1 MESMKV
7 LVTGASGF
15 IGSRLVNRLSS
26 SASSEPSPSNKLR
39 IICITRNLGSLKSR
53 FPENVD
59 IVKADVMNYQELV
72 KAMTGIDIAYY
83 LIHSMEGSSK
93 DWKNFAARDRLAAEN
108 FAKAATY
115 CGIKRIIYLGGLSTK
130 KVKNGELSEHL
141 RSRYEVGE
149 ILKTSSAK
157 VTILRAA
164 VILGQGGGSFQMLQ
178 YLVERLPVMICPKW
192 VATMSQPIAVDDVI
206 TYLVGCL
213 EANDTE
219 ARTYDIGG
227 PDLLTYADM
236 MKRYAKMRNKSI
248 RILLIPFLTPRLS
261 SYWID
266 LVTPLRAS
274 LARPLIDSLKH
285 EAVMTDDSIK
295 KIIPTK
301 LKNFED
307 AVASAIE
314 EEVQTQ
320 ITKETVKK
328 ERTSLSLNNL
338 LTIFLIAM
346 AAIGFSYSILNARQ
360 EIFQIRWLAL
370 SVVWYIGIVISLYF
384 TIKGTRLGAM
394 TAAIIGWI
402 TLAFWLTDNIYT
414 LLGHSLIASSPSLA
428 ITIRNFIG
436 CIIAAG
442 VVVTSHNVFYK
453 LGEYR
458 I

>member
-1 MESMKV
+1 MKV

-26 SASSEPSPSNKLR
+26 SASSPSNKLR
-39 IICITRNLGSLKSR
+39 IICITRYLWSLKSC

-59 IVKADVMNYQELV
+59 IVEADVMNYQELV
-72 KAMTGIDIAYY
+72 KAMTGIEIAYY
-83 LIHSMEGSSK
+83 PIHSMEGSSK
-93 DWKNFAARDRLAAEN
+93 DWKEFAARDRLAAEN
-108 FAKAATY
+108 FARAATY
-115 CGIKRIIYLGGLSTK
+115 CGIKRIIYLGGLSTE
-130 KVKNGELSEHL
+130 KVKKGELSEHL
-141 RSRYEVGE
+141 RSRNEVGE

-164 VILGQGGGSFQMLQ
+164 VILGQGGESFQMLQ
-178 YLVERLPVMICPKW
+178 YLIERLPVMICPKW
-192 VATMSQPIAVDDVI
+192 VTTMSQPIAVDDVV

-236 MKRYAKMRNKSI
+236 MKRYAKMMNKSV

-266 LVTPLRAS
+266 LVTPVRAS

-285 EAVMTDDSIK
+285 EAVVTDDSIK
-295 KIIPTK
+295 KIIPIK
-301 LKNFED
+301 LKNFEE
-307 AVASAIE
+307 AVADAIK
-314 EEVQTQ
+314 EVQIPT
-320 ITKETVKK
+320 TKKTFKK
-328 ERTSLSLNNL
+328 ERTSLSLNNKL
-338 LTIFLIAM
+338 LPIFLIAM
-346 AAIGFSYSILNARQ
+346 AAIGSTYYILDARP
-360 EIFQIRWLAL
+360 EIFQNRWLAL
-370 SVVWYIGIVISLYF
+370 STVWYIGIVISLYF
-384 TIKGTRLGAM
+384 TLKGTRLGAM
-394 TAAIIGWI
+394 TAAMIGWI

-414 LLGHSLIASSPSLA
+414 LLGHSFIAISPSLPM
-428 ITIRNFIG
+428 TIRNLVG
-436 CIIAAG
+436 SIIVAG

-453 LGEYR
+453 IGS

>member
-1 MESMKV
+1 MKV

-15 IGSRLVNRLSS
+15 IGRRLVNRLYS

-39 IICITRNLGSLKSR
+39 ITCITRSLGSLKSR

-59 IVKADVMNYQELV
+59 IVKADVMNYPELV

-93 DWKNFAARDRLAAEN
+93 DWKKFAARDRLAAEN
-108 FAKAATY
+108 FARAATY

-141 RSRYEVGE
+141 RSRNEVGE
-149 ILKTSSAK
+149 ILQTSSAK

-236 MKRYAKMRNKSI
+236 MKRYAKMINKSM
-248 RILLIPFLTPRLS
+248 RIMLIPLLTPRLS

-285 EAVMTDDSIK
+285 EAVVTDDSIK

-301 LKNFED
+301 LKNFEE

-314 EEVQTQ
+314 EEVQIQ
-320 ITKETVKK
+320 ATKETLKK
-328 ERTSLSLNNL
+328 ERTSLSLNNNL

-346 AAIGFSYSILNARQ
+346 AR
-360 EIFQIRWLAL
+360 
-370 SVVWYIGIVISLYF
+370 
-384 TIKGTRLGAM
+384 
-394 TAAIIGWI
+394 
-402 TLAFWLTDNIYT
+402 
-414 LLGHSLIASSPSLA
+414 H
-428 ITIRNFIG
+428 
-436 CIIAAG
+436 
-442 VVVTSHNVFYK
+442 
-453 LGEYR
+453 R

>member
-1 MESMKV
+1 
-7 LVTGASGF
+7 
-15 IGSRLVNRLSS
+15 
-26 SASSEPSPSNKLR
+26 
-39 IICITRNLGSLKSR
+39 
-53 FPENVD
+53 
-59 IVKADVMNYQELV
+59 MNYPELV

-93 DWKNFAARDRLAAEN
+93 DWKKFAARDRLAAEN
-108 FAKAATY
+108 FARAATY

-141 RSRYEVGE
+141 RSRNEVGE

-178 YLVERLPVMICPKW
+178 YLVEKLPVMICPKW
-192 VATMSQPIAVDDVI
+192 VATMSQPIAVDDVV

-236 MKRYAKMRNKSI
+236 MKRYAKMTNKSI

-266 LVTPLRAS
+266 LVTPVRAS

-285 EAVMTDDSIK
+285 EAVVTDDSIK

-301 LKNFED
+301 LKNFEE

-314 EEVQTQ
+314 EEVQIQ
-320 ITKETVKK
+320 ITKETLKK
-328 ERTSLSLNNL
+328 ERTSLSLNNNL
-338 LTIFLIAM
+338 LTIFLIAT

-360 EIFQIRWLAL
+360 EIFQIRWLVL

-384 TIKGTRLGAM
+384 TLKGTRLGAM

-414 LLGHSLIASSPSLA
+414 LLGHSFIASSPSLA

-436 CIIAAG
+436 SIIAAG

-453 LGEYR
+453 IGDYS

>member
-1 MESMKV
+1 MKV

-93 DWKNFAARDRLAAEN
+93 DWKKFAARDRLAAEN
-108 FAKAATY
+108 FARAATY

-141 RSRYEVGE
+141 RSRDEVGE

-206 TYLVGCL
+206 TYLGGCL

-236 MKRYAKMRNKSI
+236 MKRYAKMINKSI
-248 RILLIPFLTPRLS
+248 RILLIPLLTPRLS

-266 LVTPLRAS
+266 LVTPVRAS
-274 LARPLIDSLKH
+274 LARPLVDSLKH
-285 EAVMTDDSIK
+285 EAVVTDESIK
-295 KIIPTK
+295 KIIPIK
-301 LKNFED
+301 LKNFEE
-307 AVASAIE
+307 AVAAAIE
-314 EEVQTQ
+314 DVQIPT
-320 ITKETVKK
+320 TKMTLKK
-328 ERTSLSLNNL
+328 ERTSLSLNNKI
-338 LTIFLIAM
+338 LTILLIAI
-346 AAIGFSYSILNARQ
+346 AAIGFTYYIFDAKP
-360 EIFQIRWLAL
+360 EIFEIRWLAI
-370 SVVWYIGIVISLYF
+370 STVWYIGIVISLYF
-384 TIKGTRLGAM
+384 TLNGTRLGAM

-414 LLGHSLIASSPSLA
+414 VLGHSFIVSSPNLP
-428 ITIRNFIG
+428 ITIRNLIAS
-436 CIIAAG
+436 IIAAG
-442 VVVTSHNVFYK
+442 VVVTAHNVFWK
-453 LGEYR
+453 IGAYR

>member
-1 MESMKV
+1 VKV

-39 IICITRNLGSLKSR
+39 ITCITRNLGSLKSR

-93 DWKNFAARDRLAAEN
+93 DWKKFVARDRLAAEN
-108 FAKAATY
+108 FARAATY
-115 CGIKRIIYLGGLSTK
+115 CRIKRIIYLGGLSTEKMK
-130 KVKNGELSEHL
+130 KGELSEHL
-141 RSRYEVGE
+141 RSRNEVGE
-149 ILKTSSAK
+149 ILKTSSGK

-227 PDLLTYADM
+227 PDPLTYADM
-236 MKRYAKMRNKSI
+236 MKRYAKVINKSI

-261 SYWID
+261 SYWMD

-285 EAVMTDDSIK
+285 EAVVTDDSIK
-295 KIIPTK
+295 NIIPIK
-301 LKNFED
+301 LKNFEE
-307 AVASAIE
+307 AVAAAIE
-314 EEVQTQ
+314 EEVQLQT
-320 ITKETVKK
+320 TKKILKK
-328 ERTSLSLNNL
+328 ERTSLSLNNKL
-338 LTIFLIAM
+338 LTIFLIAT
-346 AAIGFSYSILNARQ
+346 AAIGSIYYILDARP

-370 SVVWYIGIVISLYF
+370 SIIWYLSIVISLYF
-384 TIKGTRLGAM
+384 TLKGARLGAM

-414 LLGHSLIASSPSLA
+414 VLGHSFIASSPSLP

-436 CIIAAG
+436 SIIAAG

-453 LGEYR
+453 IGAHR

>member
-1 MESMKV
+1 MKV

-26 SASSEPSPSNKLR
+26 SASSEPLNKLR
-39 IICITRNLGSLKSR
+39 ITCMARNLGSLKSL
-53 FPENVD
+53 FPKNVD

-93 DWKNFAARDRLAAEN
+93 DWKKFAARDRLAAEN
-108 FAKAATY
+108 FARAATY
-115 CGIKRIIYLGGLSTK
+115 CGIKRIIYLGGLSTE
-130 KVKNGELSEHL
+130 KVKKAELSEHL
-141 RSRYEVGE
+141 RSRNEVGE
-149 ILKTSSAK
+149 ILKTSFAK

-164 VILGQGGGSFQMLQ
+164 VILGQGGGSFEMMH
-178 YLVERLPVMICPKW
+178 YLVERLPLMICPKW
-192 VATMSQPIAVDDVI
+192 VATISQPIAVDDVI
-206 TYLVGCL
+206 AYLVGCL

-227 PDLLTYADM
+227 PDLLTYTDM
-236 MKRYAKMRNKSI
+236 MKRYAKMINKST

-285 EAVMTDDSIK
+285 EAVVTDDSIK
-295 KIIPTK
+295 KIIPIK
-301 LKNFED
+301 LKNFEE
-307 AVASAIE
+307 AIEAAIE
-314 EEVQTQ
+314 EEVQIPT
-320 ITKETVKK
+320 TKETLKK
-328 ERTSLSLNNL
+328 ETTSLSLNNNL

-346 AAIGFSYSILNARQ
+346 AAIGYTYYVLDARP
-360 EIFQIRWLAL
+360 EIFQIHWLAL
-370 SVVWYIGIVISLYF
+370 SAVWYIGIVISLYF
-384 TIKGTRLGAM
+384 NLKETRLGAM

-414 LLGHSLIASSPSLA
+414 VLGHSFIASSPSLP

-436 CIIAAG
+436 YIIAAG
-442 VVVTSHNVFYK
+442 VVVTSYNVFYK
-453 LGEYR
+453 IGAHR
-458 I
+458 

>member
-1 MESMKV
+1 MKV

-15 IGSRLVNRLSS
+15 IGRRLVNRLYS

-39 IICITRNLGSLKSR
+39 ITCITRSLGSLKSR

-59 IVKADVMNYQELV
+59 IVKADVMNYPELV

-93 DWKNFAARDRLAAEN
+93 DWKKFAARDRLAAEN
-108 FAKAATY
+108 FARAATY

-141 RSRYEVGE
+141 RSRNEVGE

-227 PDLLTYADM
+227 PDLLTYADL
-236 MKRYAKMRNKSI
+236 MKRYAKMINKSI
-248 RILLIPFLTPRLS
+248 RIMLIPLLTPRLS

-285 EAVMTDDSIK
+285 EAVVTDDSIK

-301 LKNFED
+301 LKNFEE

-314 EEVQTQ
+314 EVQIQ
-320 ITKETVKK
+320 ATKETLKK
-328 ERTSLSLNNL
+328 ERTSLSLDNNL

-346 AAIGFSYSILNARQ
+346 AAIGFSYNILNARP

-370 SVVWYIGIVISLYF
+370 SVVWYIGILMSLYF
-384 TIKGTRLGAM
+384 TLKATRLGAM

-402 TLAFWLTDNIYT
+402 TLAFWLTDSIYT
-414 LLGHSLIASSPSLA
+414 VIGHSFIASSPSLA
-428 ITIRNFIG
+428 IIIRNFIG
-436 CIIAAG
+436 SIIAAG

-453 LGEYR
+453 IGAYR

>member
-1 MESMKV
+1 MKV

-15 IGSRLVNRLSS
+15 IGRRLVNRLYS

-39 IICITRNLGSLKSR
+39 ITCITRSLGPLKSR

-59 IVKADVMNYQELV
+59 MVKADVMNYPELV

-93 DWKNFAARDRLAAEN
+93 DWKKFAARDRLAAEN
-108 FAKAATY
+108 FARAATY

-141 RSRYEVGE
+141 RSRNEVGE
-149 ILKTSSAK
+149 ILQTSSAK

-236 MKRYAKMRNKSI
+236 MKRYAKMINKSI
-248 RILLIPFLTPRLS
+248 RIMLIPLLTPRLS

-285 EAVMTDDSIK
+285 EAVVTDDSIK

-301 LKNFED
+301 LKNFEE

-314 EEVQTQ
+314 EEVQIQ
-320 ITKETVKK
+320 ATKETLKK
-328 ERTSLSLNNL
+328 ERTSLSLNNNL

-346 AAIGFSYSILNARQ
+346 AAIGFSYSILNARP

-370 SVVWYIGIVISLYF
+370 SVVWYMGIVMSLYF
-384 TIKGTRLGAM
+384 TLKATRLGAM

-414 LLGHSLIASSPSLA
+414 LLGHSFIASSPSLA
-428 ITIRNFIG
+428 IIIRNFIG
-436 CIIAAG
+436 SIIAAG

-453 LGEYR
+453 IGAYR

>member
-1 MESMKV
+1 MKV

-26 SASSEPSPSNKLR
+26 STSSEPSPSLR
-39 IICITRNLGSLKSR
+39 ITCITRYLGSLKSC

-72 KAMTGIDIAYY
+72 KAMTGIEIAYY

-93 DWKNFAARDRLAAEN
+93 DWKKFEARDRLAAEN
-108 FAKAATY
+108 FARAATY
-115 CGIKRIIYLGGLSTK
+115 CGIKRITYLGGLSAE
-130 KVKNGELSEHL
+130 KVKKGELSEHL
-141 RSRYEVGE
+141 RSRNEVGE

-192 VATMSQPIAVDDVI
+192 VTTMSQRIAVDDVV

-236 MKRYAKMRNKSI
+236 MKRYAKMINKSI
-248 RILLIPFLTPRLS
+248 TILLIPFLTPRLS

-266 LVTPLRAS
+266 LVTPVRAS

-285 EAVMTDDSIK
+285 EAVVTDDSIK
-295 KIIPTK
+295 KITPIK
-301 LKNFED
+301 LKNFEE
-307 AVASAIE
+307 AVADAIK
-314 EEVQTQ
+314 EEVHIPT
-320 ITKETVKK
+320 TKTLKK
-328 ERTSLSLNNL
+328 ERTSLSLNNKL

-346 AAIGFSYSILNARQ
+346 AAIGSTYYILDARP

-370 SVVWYIGIVISLYF
+370 STVWYIGIMISLYF
-384 TIKGTRLGAM
+384 TLKGTRLGAM

-414 LLGHSLIASSPSLA
+414 VLGHSFIASSPSLPM
-428 ITIRNFIG
+428 TIRNFIG
-436 CIIAAG
+436 SIIVAG

-453 LGEYR
+453 MGST
-458 I
+458 

>member
-1 MESMKV
+1 
-7 LVTGASGF
+7 
-15 IGSRLVNRLSS
+15 
-26 SASSEPSPSNKLR
+26 
-39 IICITRNLGSLKSR
+39 
-53 FPENVD
+53 
-59 IVKADVMNYQELV
+59 MNYQELV
-72 KAMTGIDIAYY
+72 MAMTGIDIAYY

-93 DWKNFAARDRLAAEN
+93 DWKKFAARDRLAAEN
-108 FAKAATY
+108 FARAATY

-141 RSRYEVGE
+141 RSRDEVGE
-149 ILKTSSAK
+149 ILKTSTAK

-178 YLVERLPVMICPKW
+178 YLVERLPVMICPRW
-192 VATMSQPIAVDDVI
+192 VATMSQPIAVDDVV

-236 MKRYAKMRNKSI
+236 MKRYAKMTNKSI

-266 LVTPLRAS
+266 LVTPVRAS

-285 EAVMTDDSIK
+285 EAVVTDDSIK

-301 LKNFED
+301 LKNFEE

-314 EEVQTQ
+314 EEVQIQ
-320 ITKETVKK
+320 ITKETLKK
-328 ERTSLSLNNL
+328 ERTSLSLNNNL
-338 LTIFLIAM
+338 LTIFLIAT

-384 TIKGTRLGAM
+384 TLKGTRLGAM

-414 LLGHSLIASSPSLA
+414 LLGHSFIASSPSLA

-436 CIIAAG
+436 SIIAAG

-453 LGEYR
+453 IGDYS

>member
-1 MESMKV
+1 MKV

-15 IGSRLVNRLSS
+15 IGRRLVDRLSS
-26 SASSEPSPSNKLR
+26 SASSEPSTSNKLR
-39 IICITRNLGSLKSR
+39 ITCITRNLGSLKSR
-53 FPENVD
+53 FPGNVD

-93 DWKNFAARDRLAAEN
+93 DWKKFAARDRLAAEN
-108 FAKAATY
+108 FARAARY
-115 CGIKRIIYLGGLSTK
+115 CGIKRIIYLGGLSTE

-141 RSRYEVGE
+141 RSRNEVGE

-213 EANDTE
+213 EADDTE

-227 PDLLTYADM
+227 PDILTYADM
-236 MKRYAKMRNKSI
+236 MKRYAKMINKSI

-266 LVTPLRAS
+266 LVTPLSAS

-285 EAVMTDDSIK
+285 EAVVTDDSIK
-295 KIIPTK
+295 NIIPIK
-301 LKNFED
+301 LKNFEE
-307 AVASAIE
+307 AVGAAIE
-314 EEVQTQ
+314 EEVQLRT
-320 ITKETVKK
+320 TKKILKK
-328 ERTSLSLNNL
+328 ERTSLSLNNKL

-346 AAIGFSYSILNARQ
+346 AAIGSTYYILGAQ
-360 EIFQIRWLAL
+360 PEIFQIRWLAL
-370 SVVWYIGIVISLYF
+370 GIIWYLGIVISLYF
-384 TIKGTRLGAM
+384 TLKGTRLGAI

-414 LLGHSLIASSPSLA
+414 LLGHSFIASSPSLP

-436 CIIAAG
+436 SIIAAG

-453 LGEYR
+453 IGARR

>member
-1 MESMKV
+1 
-7 LVTGASGF
+7 
-15 IGSRLVNRLSS
+15 
-26 SASSEPSPSNKLR
+26 
-39 IICITRNLGSLKSR
+39 
-53 FPENVD
+53 
-59 IVKADVMNYQELV
+59 MNYQELV

-93 DWKNFAARDRLAAEN
+93 DWKKFAARDRLAAEN
-108 FAKAATY
+108 FARAATY

-141 RSRYEVGE
+141 RSRDEVGE
-149 ILKTSSAK
+149 ILKTSTAK

-178 YLVERLPVMICPKW
+178 YLVERLPVMICPRW
-192 VATMSQPIAVDDVI
+192 VATMSQPIAVDDVV

-236 MKRYAKMRNKSI
+236 MKRYAKMTNKSI

-266 LVTPLRAS
+266 LVTPVRAS

-285 EAVMTDDSIK
+285 EAVVTDDSIK

-301 LKNFED
+301 LKNFEE

-314 EEVQTQ
+314 EEVQIQ
-320 ITKETVKK
+320 ITKETLKK
-328 ERTSLSLNNL
+328 ERTSLSLNNNL
-338 LTIFLIAM
+338 LTIFLIAT

-360 EIFQIRWLAL
+360 EIFQIRWLVL

-384 TIKGTRLGAM
+384 TLKGTRLGAM

-414 LLGHSLIASSPSLA
+414 LLGHSFIASSPSLA

-436 CIIAAG
+436 SIIAAG

-453 LGEYR
+453 IGDYS

>member
-1 MESMKV
+1 
-7 LVTGASGF
+7 
-15 IGSRLVNRLSS
+15 
-26 SASSEPSPSNKLR
+26 
-39 IICITRNLGSLKSR
+39 
-53 FPENVD
+53 
-59 IVKADVMNYQELV
+59 MNYQELV
-72 KAMTGIDIAYY
+72 MAMTGIDIAYY

-93 DWKNFAARDRLAAEN
+93 DWKKFAARDRLAAEN
-108 FAKAATY
+108 FARAATY

-141 RSRYEVGE
+141 RSRNEVGE

-178 YLVERLPVMICPKW
+178 YLVEKLPVMICPKW
-192 VATMSQPIAVDDVI
+192 VATMSQPIAVDDVV

-236 MKRYAKMRNKSI
+236 MKRYAKMTNKSI

-266 LVTPLRAS
+266 LVTPVRAS

-285 EAVMTDDSIK
+285 EAVVTDDSIK

-301 LKNFED
+301 LKNFEE

-314 EEVQTQ
+314 EEVQIQ
-320 ITKETVKK
+320 ITKETLKK
-328 ERTSLSLNNL
+328 ERTSLSLNNNL
-338 LTIFLIAM
+338 LTIFLIAT

-360 EIFQIRWLAL
+360 EIFQIRWLVL

-384 TIKGTRLGAM
+384 TLKGTRLGAM

-414 LLGHSLIASSPSLA
+414 LLGHSFIASSPSLA

-436 CIIAAG
+436 SIIAAG

-453 LGEYR
+453 IGDYS